1 MAASK
6 RLQSGMGMPRSSL
19 MNATQDS
26 GQMTILVA
34 QAVALAF
41 TLGNIVSG
49 VTYIPIILRAY
60 AARGIQLPW
69 ILVVTQYLNWWGI
82 VAIILIVNAIIFFA
96 CAWAARRWWI
106 GMAFL
111 APIIYLFVSSLFAMS
126 AAVPL
131 ISYVLP

>member
-6 RLQSGMGMPRSSL
+6 RSQSEIGMPRSSL

-26 GQMTILVA
+26 DQMTILVA
-34 QAVALAF
+34 QAVALVF
-41 TLGNIVSG
+41 TLGNIISG

-60 AARGIQLPW
+60 AARGIELPW
-69 ILVVTQYLNWWGI
+69 ILVATQHLNWWGI
-82 VAIILIVNAIIFFA
+82 ITVILVVNAVIFFA

-111 APIIYLFVSSLFAMS
+111 APIIYLFTSSLFAMS

-131 ISYVLP
+131 VSYVLP